1 MAKTTVSLP
10 SMRNKLILIK
20 GEGEG
25 DENGDCK
32 AMLIML

>member
-20 GEGEG
+20 GEG